1 MQLTLPDGLQ
11 TDYRN
16 QLDLTLSRFFLILVL
31 SAAIVSPSAAIRAQT
46 MVIGSDRPPLSC
58 QTTARQSERIEPQR
72 GENIP
77 ILIDAEFFSAERGQP
92 IVARDQVFV
101 RQGDRRLETEEII
114 FDRETGRLD
123 LPVLLD
129 YRDAFIAIRAESAWV
144 ESQASR
150 GRFEQVSYQISQ
162 SDGGGQA
169 LVIDLLSDSQAE
181 LEDFDFT
188 TCDPADPDW
197 QLKAGRVRLDME
209 KGQGVARNARLE
221 FKGVPIFYSP
231 WLSFPLND
239 KRQSGFL
246 YPQIGFSSDDGFDL
260 RAPWYWNIAP
270 NQDATFTPRW
280 LQDRGAMIGAEYRFL
295 AARQR
300 GVLELEVLPSDR
312 RADRDRYFGQ
322 FDYRARLAPGWSAS
336 VNAKR
341 ASDNDYFVDLGGDL
355 EDSAVQFLRSSA
367 VVRGRG
373 RLWSVSILADTFQVL
388 DEAVG
393 PTAEP
398 YRRLPRIRG
407 VYDRPLPGNLDFGVD
422 GELVYFDRDIGVTGA
437 RFDLYPRVRWN
448 FLHPGGF
455 VRPELGVRTT
465 AYNLDGAANDSLTR
479 TTPIASID
487 SGLVFERVLAEGDK
501 IQTLEPRL
509 FYLYVP
515 ERNQDDIPRF
525 DTGDLTFGFSQLFH
539 YNRFSGP
546 DRQADAN
553 QLTMAVTS
561 RLIETA
567 TGQSPLDFSLGQ
579 IVYFSDLEVQLP
591 GQAVDDRSRSA
602 TVAEINWRPRERLS
616 LSAGL
621 QWDSVENETEVAQ
634 LGLSYR
640 GRNARQLAL
649 GYRFRQDRLD
659 QIDAR
664 ARYPVRP
671 NMNLIGRINY
681 SFEESQALE
690 VMGGIEFE
698 SCCWA
703 VRVTAREF
711 IRDRDAETRRAI
723 FLELHLKGLG
733 SLGRRPYPL
742 FADQR

>member
-1 MQLTLPDGLQ
+1 
-11 TDYRN
+11 
-16 QLDLTLSRFFLILVL
+16 LDLILSRLFVILVL
-31 SAAIVSPSAAIRAQT
+31 SVGIALSSGVIWAQT
-46 MVIGSDRPPLSC
+46 IVIGSDRPPLSC
-58 QTTARQSERIEPQR
+58 QTNIRPLERIEPQR

-77 ILIDAEFFSAERGQP
+77 VQIDAEFFSAERGEP
-92 IVARDQVFV
+92 IIARDQVFV
-101 RQGDRRLETEEII
+101 RQGDRQLETEEII

-123 LPVLLD
+123 LPVLLS
-129 YRDAFIAIRAESAWV
+129 YRDAFIAIQAQSAWV

-150 GRFEQVSYQISQ
+150 GRFEQVNYQIAQ
-162 SDGGGQA
+162 SDGGGEA
-169 LVIDLLSDSQAE
+169 LSIDLLSDTEAE
-181 LEDFDFT
+181 LEAFDFT
-188 TCDPADPDW
+188 TCNPADPDW

-239 KRQSGFL
+239 ARQSGFL
-246 YPQIGFSSDDGFDL
+246 YPQIGFSSDDGLDL

-280 LQDRGAMIGAEYRFL
+280 LQDRGAMLGAEYRFL
-295 AARQR
+295 TARQR
-300 GVLELEVLPSDR
+300 GTLELEVLPSDR
-312 RADRDRYFGQ
+312 QADRDRYFGQ
-322 FDYRARLAPGWSAS
+322 IEYRARLAPGWSAS

-341 ASDNDYFVDLGGDL
+341 ASDDDYFVDLGGEL

-367 VVRGRG
+367 AVRGRG
-373 RLWSVSILADTFQVL
+373 RLWSISVLADTFQVL

-393 PTAEP
+393 PGSEP

-422 GELVYFDRDIGVTGA
+422 GELVYFDRDSGLRGA
-437 RFDLYPRVRWN
+437 RFDLYPRLRWN
-448 FLHPGGF
+448 FLRPGGF
-455 VRPELGVRTT
+455 VRPELGLRTT
-465 AYNLDGAANDSLTR
+465 AYNLEDAAVDSVTR

-487 SGLVFERVLAEGDK
+487 SGLVFERSLGGGSR

-515 ERNQDDIPRF
+515 ERDQDDIPRF
-525 DTGDLTFGFSQLFH
+525 DTGELTFGFSQLFH

-553 QLTMAVTS
+553 QLTLAVTS

-567 TGQSPLDFSLGQ
+567 TGQAPLDFSLGQ

-591 GQAVDDRSRSA
+591 GREVDDRSRSA

-634 LGLSYR
+634 FGLSYR
-640 GRNARQLAL
+640 GRNARQIAL
-649 GYRFRQDRLD
+649 GYRFRRDRLD
-659 QIDAR
+659 QVDLR
-664 ARYPVRP
+664 ARYPIRP
-671 NMNLIGRINY
+671 NMNVIGRINY
-681 SFEESQALE
+681 SFEENESLE
-690 VMGGIEFE
+690 VMGGIELE

-703 VRVTAREF
+703 MRLIAREF
-711 IRDRDAETRRAI
+711 IRDRDATTRQAV

-742 FADQR
+742 FANQR